1 MSRWFVVLL
10 AVGLPISSAWG
21 QSYTGFVI
29 EGQHN
34 IYGAGFGDAPQPA
47 GGGGGL
53 PPPVATIG
61 LPGPLY
67 LTFTSVT
74 GTVQCFGS
82 AAPNGPDGGT
92 EAGGVTNL
100 TPHRD
105 ISGILHSNRTMFLV
119 GVFRDSS
126 PGSPSGPAP
135 ASLSYSDPENF
146 LTAAPLL
153 NQIFFIGDGRTDDTN
168 QIQTFEVPAGATR
181 LFLGFADGA
190 AFTGFPGFY
199 DDNSGSFTADF
210 EFSPIPEPSLVT
222 LTALGGA
229 GCILSHRNRKRAA
242 RVGVALPLSSRLN
255 R

>member
-1 MSRWFVVLL
+1 MGRWVLVLL
-10 AVGLPISSAWG
+10 AVGLPVGTAWG

-29 EGQHN
+29 QGQHN
-34 IYGAGFGDAPQPA
+34 IYGSGFGDAPDPG

-67 LTFTSVT
+67 LTFSSVT
-74 GTVQCFGS
+74 GSVQCFSS

-92 EAGGVTNL
+92 EAGGTTNL
-100 TPHRD
+100 TSHRD
-105 ISGILHSNRTMFLV
+105 ISGIQHSNRTMFLV

-135 ASLSYSDPENF
+135 SSLSYSDPENF

-168 QIQTFEVPAGATR
+168 EIQTFLVPAGATR
-181 LFLGFADGA
+181 LFLGFADGF
-190 AFTGFPGFY
+190 AFTGSPGFY
-199 DDNSGSFTADF
+199 DDNSGSLTADF
-210 EFSPIPEPSLVT
+210 AFSPIPEPSLVG
-222 LTALGGA
+222 LTALAGA
-229 GCILSHRNRKRAA
+229 GCVLGYRRRTRDGKVEQR
-242 RVGVALPLSSRLN
+242 GTVAQ
-255 R
+255 